1 MFRYTA
7 SEQFEVV
14 HREEF
19 YMEKYMNPSK
29 DEIVMAFVASCIES
43 VADRLNL
50 GYREVFERMETVNMI
65 DSYIYPYY
73 EQLHSESRE
82 NLTES
87 LIDTLLRWESDK

>member
-14 HREEF
+14 HREEL

-29 DEIVMAFVASCIES
+29 DEIVMAFVA
-43 VADRLNL
+43 
-50 GYREVFERMETVNMI
+50 
-65 DSYIYPYY
+65 SYIYPYY